1 MNLLRIG
8 VIYIAKE
15 HTFDVVSKIDLQVLK
30 DTLNVSEK
38 IIKGRYDLKG
48 GTNTIELNE
57 KENTLTIT
65 AMSDMSLRSL
75 KEILIQNAIKKDISS
90 KAFEFKE
97 AEKAFSGHLR
107 VTVKFVQGIDKE
119 NARIIND
126 IIKTSNLKVRSLL
139 QDEQIRVVSKDI
151 DTLQQA
157 ITLLRSSDKIAI
169 PLQFSNF
176 R

>member
-1 MNLLRIG
+1 

-15 HTFDVVSKIDLQVLK
+15 HSFDVVSKVDLQVLK

-119 NARIIND
+119 NARVIND
-126 IIKTSNLKVRSLL
+126 LIKNSNLKVKSLL

-151 DTLQQA
+151 DTLQEA
-157 ITLLRSSDKIAI
+157 INLLRSSDKIAI

>member
-1 MNLLRIG
+1 M
-8 VIYIAKE
+8 AKE
-15 HTFDVVSKIDLQVLK
+15 HSFDVVSKVDLQILK
-30 DTLNVSEK
+30 DTLNVSDK

-65 AMSDMSLRSL
+65 AVSDMSLRSL

-97 AEKAFSGHLR
+97 SEKAFSGHLR
-107 VTVKFVQGIDKE
+107 VTVNFVQGIDKE
-119 NARIIND
+119 NARIINN
-126 IIKTSNLKVRSLL
+126 IIKESNIKVKSTV

-151 DTLQQA
+151 DTLQEA
-157 ITLLRSSDKIAI
+157 INLLRSSDKITI